1 MAAVAAAPET
11 LPEDG
16 SRLAGRARALFG
28 SPRLIAG
35 AGIVVFF
42 ILLGAVGSSFAG
54 DPNAFSHAEWQA
66 PSAAH
71 WLGTTQLGQ
80 DVFAQLVAGTLP
92 TLEVGAGAGLIA
104 TLVSIVIGIGGG
116 YVGGFVDEALSLLS
130 NVVLVIPAL
139 PLIIVITA
147 YVKANGTLAMILV
160 IALVS
165 WAASARVLRAQ
176 TLSVRNREY
185 VLAAR
190 ASGERAWRIV
200 LVEILPN
207 ELPVIVSQFIF
218 GMIFAILTL
227 AGLAFLGLTNPSQQ
241 SWANM
246 LFFAQNDQALQS
258 GAWWWLVPPGLAI
271 ALVGM
276 GLALINF
283 SLDEV
288 LNPRLRVYRPS
299 RARRAAHRGNGTVPP
314 GNGAVPE
321 AAGSRTGS
329 AA

>member
-1 MAAVAAAPET
+1 MATVAAAPEA
-11 LPEDG
+11 LPAGG
-16 SRLAGRARALFG
+16 SRLAGRAGVLLR

-35 AGIVVFF
+35 LGIVVFF
-42 ILLGAVGSSFAG
+42 VLLGAIGTPLAG
-54 DPNAFSHAEWQA
+54 DPNVFSHAEWQA

-80 DVFAQLVAGTLP
+80 DVFAQLVSGTLP

-104 TLVSIVIGIGGG
+104 MLVSIVIGIGGG
-116 YVGGFVDEALSLLS
+116 YLGGFVDEALSLLS

-147 YVKANGTLAMILV
+147 YVKANGTVSMILV

-176 TLSVRNREY
+176 TLSVRSREY

-190 ASGERAWRIV
+190 AAGERSWRIIA
-200 LVEILPN
+200 VEILPN

-218 GMIFAILTL
+218 AMIFAILTL
-227 AGLAFLGLTNPSQQ
+227 AGLAFLGLTDTSQQ

-246 LFFAQNDQALQS
+246 LYFAQNDQALQS
-258 GAWWWLVPPGLAI
+258 GAWWWLVPPGLCI

-283 SLDEV
+283 SLDEI

-299 RARRAAHRGNGTVPP
+299 RPRRRPPAESGVSPEPAA
-314 GNGAVPE
+314 A
-321 AAGSRTGS
+321 RTGS
-329 AA
+329 AG

>member
-1 MAAVAAAPET
+1 MATVAAAPEA
-11 LPEDG
+11 LPAGG
-16 SRLAGRARALFG
+16 SRLAGRAGVLLR

-35 AGIVVFF
+35 LGIVVFF
-42 ILLGAVGSSFAG
+42 VLLGAIGTPLAG
-54 DPNAFSHAEWQA
+54 DPNVFSHAEWQA

-80 DVFAQLVAGTLP
+80 DVFAQLVSGTLP

-104 TLVSIVIGIGGG
+104 MLVSIVIGIGGG
-116 YVGGFVDEALSLLS
+116 YLGGFVDEALSLLS

-147 YVKANGTLAMILV
+147 YVKANGTVSMILV

-176 TLSVRNREY
+176 TLSVRSREY

-190 ASGERAWRIV
+190 AAGERSWRIIA
-200 LVEILPN
+200 VEILPN

-218 GMIFAILTL
+218 AMIFAILTL
-227 AGLAFLGLTNPSQQ
+227 AGLAFLGLTDTSQQ

-246 LFFAQNDQALQS
+246 LYFAQNDQALQS
-258 GAWWWLVPPGLAI
+258 GAWWWLVPPGLCI

-283 SLDEV
+283 SLDEI

-299 RARRAAHRGNGTVPP
+299 RQRRRPP
-314 GNGAVPE
+314 
-321 AAGSRTGS
+321 AGSGVSPEPAAARTGS
-329 AA
+329 AG